1 MVLVVL
7 DTDFL
12 LDALRWKV
20 NITEGIREVVEGKV
34 EIVIL
39 EKTLDELKGKKD
51 EQLARTYLTKQKIA
65 ILPSSLTEPV
75 DAMLLSWASEK
86 PKKDLIVATQD
97 AALKEK
103 LKKRGLR
110 LLTIRQQRYITRL

>member
-20 NITEGIREVVEGKV
+20 NIPEGIREVVEGKV
-34 EIVIL
+34 ELVIL

-51 EQLARTYLTKQKIA
+51 EQLARAYLAKQKIA
-65 ILPSSLTEPV
+65 VLSTSRTEPV
-75 DAMLLSWASEK
+75 DAILISWTSEK
-86 PKKDLIVATQD
+86 PKKDFIVATQD

>member
-20 NITEGIREVVEGKV
+20 NIPEGIQEVVEGKV
-34 EIVIL
+34 ELAVL
-39 EKTLDELKGKKD
+39 EKTLDEIKGKKD
-51 EQLARTYLTKQKIA
+51 EQLARAYLAKQKIA
-65 ILPSSLTEPV
+65 VLPSSRTEPV
-75 DAMLLSWASEK
+75 DAILLSWASEK

-110 LLTIRQQRYITRL
+110 ILTIRQQRYITWL